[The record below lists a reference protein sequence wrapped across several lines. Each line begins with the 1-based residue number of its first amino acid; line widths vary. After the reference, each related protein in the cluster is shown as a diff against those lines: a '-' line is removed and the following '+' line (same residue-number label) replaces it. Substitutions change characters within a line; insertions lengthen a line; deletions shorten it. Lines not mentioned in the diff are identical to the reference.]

1 MAVNHIYGMR
11 FGQKVLNIAYSDL
24 TLAPMNSAEHFY
36 LAAHLGFDAL
46 KGDVRITRDNGL
58 ILCHDE
64 GFTLDENG
72 RIGRYDRKCHTRFLD
87 TDFADVMKLE
97 YAAYAD
103 RMGYH
108 AHVCDF
114 DTYVRICKEEGKIV
128 YATVRD
134 NKIPEM
140 IAGVIKTLRKYG
152 MEEHAIINSFTYE
165 SLCEIRRHSDII
177 PVSNVFDI
185 GYMPTREDID
195 RLEVLG
201 NSICALFWYTFGR
214 DDSHWAEADELMA
227 YAAAKGVTMHMAII
241 PSFAVR
247 SECIAHGIQGFHLYR
262 AMLPYPQID
271 IRFTV
276 TAENGEATLGNLLR
290 ADTLLADTEHKGDC
304 ICIRNIRRNGSN
316 LRFDDGLPAL
326 WLNTLPHTITV
337 SCPENP
343 HAKIRF
349 EDNSLILE
357 TDGIDGTYLVHVSI
371 F

>member
-1 MAVNHIYGMR
+1 MAACNTYGMR

-24 TLAPMNSAEHFY
+24 NLAPMNSAEHFY
-36 LAAHLGFDAL
+36 LAAHFGFDAL

-72 RIGRYDRKCHTRFLD
+72 RIGRYDRNCHIRFLE
-87 TDFADVMKLE
+87 TDFADVMALE
-97 YAAYAD
+97 YAAYSD

-165 SLCEIRRHSDII
+165 SLCEVRRHSDII
-177 PVSNVFDI
+177 PVSHVLDL
-185 GYMPTREDID
+185 GYLPTTEDID
-195 RLEVLG
+195 RLAALG
-201 NSICALFWYTFGR
+201 NAICALFWYTFGR
-214 DDSHWAEADELMA
+214 NHSQWEEAEAIMA
-227 YAAAKGVTMHMAII
+227 YAASRGITMHMAII

-247 SECIAHGIQGFHLYR
+247 SECIAHGIQGFQLFR

-290 ADTLLADTEHKGDC
+290 ADTLLADTEYKGDQ
-304 ICIRNIRRNGSN
+304 ICIRNIRRSGSN
-316 LRFDDGLPAL
+316 LHFDDGLPAL
-326 WLNTLPHTITV
+326 WLHTLPHTMTV

-343 HAKIRF
+343 NAKICF
-349 EDNSLILE
+349 EDNRLILE
-357 TDGIDGTYLVHVSI
+357 TGGIDGTYLVHVSL